1 VEKSQINLCLQVLKK
16 LHQAGVLDGIIIIGS
31 WALYFYSFYFEKNAY
46 VPDIRT
52 RDIDFL
58 VPIPPKFKNK
68 TDIPDILKDLGF
80 IINFKGSDGYIR
92 LDHPELIV
100 EFLIP
105 EFGRDHGKPYP
116 LPDLGLNAQPLR
128 YLSFLTEHMITI
140 SYDGLKLRFPHP
152 ASHALHKL
160 IVFGRRKSKDKA
172 DKDKVQALNLLHF
185 MVKNEQNTDEMKK
198 IFKSMHK
205 KWQKTIL
212 NSLEKL
218 DEKNL
223 ILILT

>member
-1 VEKSQINLCLQVLKK
+1 MEKSQIDLCIRVLKK
-16 LHQAGVLDGIIIIGS
+16 LHHAGVLDGIVIIGS

-58 VPIPPKFKNK
+58 VPMPPKFKSK
-68 TDIPDILKDLGF
+68 TDIPEILKDLGF
-80 IINFKGSDGYIR
+80 IINFKGEGGYIR

-105 EFGRDHGKPYP
+105 ELGRNRDKPYP
-116 LPDLGLNAQPLR
+116 LPELGLNAQPLR
-128 YLSFLTEHMITI
+128 YLNFLTDHMITV
-140 SYDGLKLRFPHP
+140 SYNGLELKLPHP

-185 MVKNEQNTDEMKK
+185 MVKNEQSTGEIKK

-218 DEKNL
+218 GEKDL
-223 ILILT
+223 ISILT